1 MPPFV
6 KKTWLDGRDN
16 GTSARWD
23 SVAVNDL
30 ETRIETAV
38 GTGAAGGPELVNQ
51 GTITVSTT
59 LDMATHQDVIWVVT
73 LGATNLK
80 LEISNWATGKSV
92 TLIVKQDATGGRV
105 LQSLPTAKWD
115 GGTIPTG
122 STAANAIDIR
132 AFFRGLS
139 ETFGFES
146 GTGMA

>member
-6 KKTWLDGRDN
+6 KVVHQNGRDN
-16 GTSARWD
+16 GAAARW
-23 SVAVNDL
+23 SSTEVNDL
-30 ETRIETAV
+30 EDRIETAI
-38 GTGAAGGPELVNQ
+38 GTGTAGGPELVNQ

-59 LDMATHQDVIWVVT
+59 LDMAAHQDVIWVVT

-80 LEISNWATGKSV
+80 LEISNWSTGKSV

-132 AFFRGLS
+132 SFFRGLS